1 MHKAASDSS
10 LSSSFQK
17 PWPTSDWCR
26 GSQGIQNLVAI
37 FRRYYW
43 PVLTSKA
50 GCIGKYGKNWLLNP
64 GTSSQSEGY
73 SSKWLIWLVCR
84 EPLLMYCCEPPVC
97 TKTPRFPYILLPT
110 QEVWFYFIA
119 MTVLNVCA
127 FIISCLRPCHIQH
140 PLYYCSFIWGI
151 SNICVWGGT
160 AKGYQVMEVSS
171 TYVIVIKSRFE
182 REITRRLTRQETS
195 INILNY
201 WW

>member
-1 MHKAASDSS
+1 M
-10 LSSSFQK
+10 
-17 PWPTSDWCR
+17 
-26 GSQGIQNLVAI
+26 QGFPRHTKSCSHFPKIL
-37 FRRYYW
+37 
-43 PVLTSKA
+43 LTSADLKSRLYRKVWQKLA
-50 GCIGKYGKNWLLNP
+50 TQ
-64 GTSSQSEGY
+64 TSSQSEGY